1 MSIWL
6 VLIHLVSDALV
17 FLAAAIGLAT
27 AMLNRQPARRTR
39 WQQRPA
45 APRTVARQPDAQPSA
60 TERSGRKHRGISRR
74 LVDLDVS

>member
-17 FLAAAIGLAT
+17 FLAAAICLTT

-39 WQQRPA
+39 WQQR
-45 APRTVARQPDAQPSA
+45 
-60 TERSGRKHRGISRR
+60 RR
-74 LVDLDVS
+74 P

>member
-27 AMLNRQPARRTR
+27 AMLNRQPARRTK
-39 WQQRPA
+39 WQQRRAHEHQRAPA
-45 APRTVARQPDAQPSA
+45 TL
-60 TERSGRKHRGISRR
+60 TERIYC
-74 LVDLDVS
+74 